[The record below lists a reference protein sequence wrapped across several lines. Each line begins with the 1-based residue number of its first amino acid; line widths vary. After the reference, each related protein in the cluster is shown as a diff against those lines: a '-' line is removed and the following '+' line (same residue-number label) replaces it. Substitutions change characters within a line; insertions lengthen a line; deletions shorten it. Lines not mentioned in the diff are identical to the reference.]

1 MARPAQSAERKA
13 VNLVVVASSPTVG
26 VYYGRADTMR
36 VLRRTS
42 LKALVNLCIK
52 AKRSAIRNNLRPHYV
67 LHYLCRLTSDFHKY
81 HTKPGLL

>member
-1 MARPAQSAERKA
+1 MARLAQSAERKA
-13 VNLVVVASSPTVG
+13 LNLVVVGSSPTVG
-26 VYYGRADTMR
+26 VYYGRIDTMC

-52 AKRSAIRNNLRPHYV
+52 AKRSTIRNNLTPHYV
-67 LHYLCRLTSDFHKY
+67 LHYLCRFTNDFHRY